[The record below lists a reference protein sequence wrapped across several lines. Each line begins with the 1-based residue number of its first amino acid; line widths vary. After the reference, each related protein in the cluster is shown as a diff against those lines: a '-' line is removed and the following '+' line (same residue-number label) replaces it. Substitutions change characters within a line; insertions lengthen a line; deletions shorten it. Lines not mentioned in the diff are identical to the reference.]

1 MIAESLIVFENSFTG
16 TLPKELA
23 SLDLLEFRANQNQLM
38 GTIPTE
44 ITQNSTMQF
53 LRLDS
58 NQFTGTIPSTIGD
71 MTGLVDLRLNNN
83 TLTGPIPFTFYGLN
97 QLRKSHIFASV
108 VTENDLVC
116 FYSHFENP
124 SCRGPQF

>member
-1 MIAESLIVFENSFTG
+1 VFENSFTG

-23 SLDLLEFRANQNQLM
+23 SLDLLELRANQNLLI
-38 GTIPTE
+38 GTIPAE

-58 NQFTGTIPSTIGD
+58 NQFSGTIPSTIGN
-71 MTGLVDLRLNNN
+71 MAGLVDLRLNNN

-97 QLRKSHIFASV
+97 QLRKSHSFASV
-108 VTENDLVC
+108 VSENDMFC
-116 FYSHFENP
+116 FSSQLYNH
-124 SCRGPQF
+124 SCCGPQF